1 MIHWLRTIPIIY
13 LLFSL
18 LKIEVHR
25 YCIEASTGLENTFAV
40 NDKVTVCLATLPP
53 TTRTADMWAMFDDVQ
68 IGDDGTQ
75 RRRSLWMSI
84 PSSGFCGKNIHQPGC
99 GVSTL
104 ADGAVKGAH
113 VLEMWN
119 YCRNIF
125 KHCLHVCP
133 ILWPLAPHHFLTL
146 SPCANVAN
154 KSAETLRI
162 VLHSVF
168 ILTRAFWN
176 TFTGSKWH

>member
-1 MIHWLRTIPIIY
+1 MRWITHWLRTIPIIY
-13 LLFSL
+13 CFRYWK
-18 LKIEVHR
+18 LKYIDIVLKHPPGWKIHLQSMTRWPSAWRHCRPLPALQTCER
-25 YCIEASTGLENTFAV
+25 CLMMFKLE
-40 NDKVTVCLATLPP
+40 
-53 TTRTADMWAMFDDVQ
+53 M
-68 IGDDGTQ
+68 TQ

-84 PSSGFCGKNIHQPGC
+84 PSSGFCGSGRQPGC
-99 GVSTL
+99 GVSAL
-104 ADGAVKGAH
+104 ADGAGKGAH